1 MGGHIKEGLELF
13 NSILSAAGFKLAG
26 GPKRALWSMVLRRLQ
41 IRLRGLNFVER
52 DASQI
57 SEVDLFR
64 IDICSAIAAGLG
76 AVDLIRA
83 ADFQCRHLLLALR
96 AGEPHR
102 IARAIAFEAAQTAAP
117 GRKTRDR
124 ASKIAQQAGVLSERL
139 GNPDA
144 IGLSLWAN
152 GVSAYCVGDWKRAAD
167 WCERSAQILSER
179 CSGLTWELSV
189 ANRFLLG
196 ALLLQGELAEVS
208 RRVPELLGA
217 AVEQGNIFVSTDL
230 RTRMNLIW
238 LANDEPDS
246 ARTEVIAALQAWP
259 QEGCNLQHYS
269 SMLALAQIELYTG
282 DAEVAWRHVQVQW
295 PALQGSL
302 LLRLQIQSRS
312 ESFAGAHR
320 TRHCRSQRRQ
330 KRSGYCRLPRSRRGP
345 SAEKRCRGRILCA
358 ADQRRLPPCAATRAT
373 LQNIWRPRSTAS
385 SAAICDFMQ
394 RASRRC
400 PARHWRR
407 SRHGV
412 DE

>member
-1 MGGHIKEGLELF
+1 
-13 NSILSAAGFKLAG
+13 
-26 GPKRALWSMVLRRLQ
+26 
-41 IRLRGLNFVER
+41 
-52 DASQI
+52 
-57 SEVDLFR
+57 
-64 IDICSAIAAGLG
+64 
-76 AVDLIRA
+76 
-83 ADFQCRHLLLALR
+83 LLLALR

-152 GVSAYCVGDWKRAAD
+152 GVTAYCVGDWKRAAD

-179 CSGLTWELSV
+179 CNGLTWELSV

-196 ALLLQGELAEVS
+196 ALLLQGKLAEVS

-259 QEGCNLQHYS
+259 QEGFNLQHYS

-302 LLRLQIQSRS
+302 LLRLQILRVEANHLLARTALATAVVS
-312 ESFAGAHR
+312 EGD
-320 TRHCRSQRRQ
+320 
-330 KRSGYCRLPRSRRGP
+330 KRDRLLQV
-345 SAEKRCRGRILCA
+345 AEKQARAISKERMAWADPFAQLIKGAAAAVRGEQSHA
-358 ADQRRLPPCAATRAT
+358 ANHLASAVDGFERGDMRLYAA
-373 LQNIWRPRSTAS
+373 
-385 SAAICDFMQ
+385 
-394 RASRRC
+394 ASRRC
-400 PARHWRR
+400 LGQTLGGNRGRELVNEADEWMTEQRIRKPALMTRMLAP
-407 SRHGV
+407 GFAN
-412 DE
+412 EE